1 MTRKLFVIIL
11 ILITVRLSAQEVTYN
26 QVKAEYEAFEYEK
39 VIQLSNS
46 LIKQGGVS
54 DSLKIDVYQMRV
66 VAFYSLGDELSTQ
79 NSFREILKINKNY
92 SPNPSKISP
101 RLIAIFQTVKEDYL
115 KSLAQETIKRDST
128 GQAEKVFVPS
138 QFKSSALKNIFVP
151 GWGQISNGYST
162 RGYMLSAASSINLAA
177 MIYFIFDTK
186 KKENDYLKEINK
198 NLIEPKYNSF
208 NKSYKIRN
216 TLIASYIIIWLYS
229 QIDLHLLSNGLEDN
243 SNSGQSEI
251 TYRGANQEFRLN
263 WRIPFSF

>member
-1 MTRKLFVIIL
+1 MTVK
-11 ILITVRLSAQEVTYN
+11 LSAQEVTYN

-66 VAFYSLGDELSTQ
+66 VAFYSLGNELSTQ
-79 NSFREILKINKNY
+79 SSFREILKINKNY
-92 SPNPSKISP
+92 SPDPSKISP
-101 RLIAIFQTVKEDYL
+101 RLITIFQTVKEDYL

-128 GQAEKVFVPS
+128 GQTEKVFVPS

-162 RGYMLSAASSINLAA
+162 KGYMLSTASSINLAA

-198 NLIEPKYNSF
+198 NLIGYRYDSF

-229 QIDLHLLSNGLEDN
+229 QIDLHLLSNGAEDIR
-243 SNSGQSEI
+243 NSGANEI
-251 TYRGANQEFRLN
+251 TYRGTNQEFLLS
-263 WRIPFSF
+263 WRIPFSL

>member
-1 MTRKLFVIIL
+1 MTRKLFIIIL
-11 ILITVRLSAQEVTYN
+11 LLITIKLSAQEVTYN
-26 QVKAEYEAFEYEK
+26 HVKAEYEAFEYEK
-39 VIQLSNS
+39 VIQLSNA
-46 LIKQGGVS
+46 LIKQSGVS

-92 SPNPSKISP
+92 SPDPSKISP

-115 KSLAQETIKRDST
+115 KLLAQETIKRDST

-162 RGYMLSAASSINLAA
+162 KGYLLTTASSINLAA

-229 QIDLHLLSNGLEDN
+229 QIDLHLLSNGVEDN
-243 SNSGQSEI
+243 SNSGPSEI
-251 TYRGANQEFRLN
+251 TYRSADQEFRLN
-263 WRIPFSF
+263 WRIPL